1 MKEHLES
8 DIPFIGPV
16 SLTGFADVIA
26 NKIIKLSGVDLFKN
40 SRKREYVEYR
50 GLLCYILRDKM
61 QMNLQSITDF
71 FKSKKK
77 DMHHA
82 TVLYLL
88 KMYPIYK
95 INNQLLCDIE
105 KKFIF
110 NSIIPYDEEDKINYL
125 ENKYKL
131 LEKQHQ
137 ELIQKSSHP
146 IVKFSLTI
154 DGDKVDVM
162 LKQMKIIKQSWN
174 WKEKNYESK

>member
-71 FKSKKK
+71 FKSKEKICI
-77 DMHHA
+77 
-82 TVLYLL
+82 TLLYCTYLRCTQYI
-88 KMYPIYK
+88 K
-95 INNQLLCDIE
+95 
-105 KKFIF
+105 
-110 NSIIPYDEEDKINYL
+110 SIINYFV
-125 ENKYKL
+125 
-131 LEKQHQ
+131 
-137 ELIQKSSHP
+137 I
-146 IVKFSLTI
+146 
-154 DGDKVDVM
+154 
-162 LKQMKIIKQSWN
+162 
-174 WKEKNYESK
+174 